1 MSYILT
7 SPYTCSSAAKVEGG
21 IYLLAGISASSDDR
35 NATDL
40 QDYEAKVSIS
50 DLIVSLNSELVLHF
64 MMLACCRL
72 VIVLLKSQI
81 VVNNFTAI
89 AVVWAATLSGYLT

>member
-1 MSYILT
+1 M
-7 SPYTCSSAAKVEGG
+7 EGE
-21 IYLLAGISASSDDR
+21 IYLLSGISAPSDDR

-40 QDYEAKVSIS
+40 QDCETDISILDQLMRRCS
-50 DLIVSLNSELVLHF
+50 RYVLHF
-64 MMLACCRL
+64 IMLACCRL